1 MLVTPVGAIAIRS
14 AYIGIQYYDI
24 YYKSNEKTDKIKTIV
39 RDSKDLFLRHIICQV
54 GKITDSTVMVSQGS
68 G

>member
-1 MLVTPVGAIAIRS
+1 LQFVLLTLGYSIMTFTTKVMRRRLG
-14 AYIGIQYYDI
+14 
-24 YYKSNEKTDKIKTIV
+24 KIKTIV

-54 GKITDSTVMVSQGS
+54 GKITDSPVMVSQGS